1 MRLGSRVQRSTLRRE
16 EGQGVV
22 EFAFVLPLLLALV
35 LGIVQFGI
43 LFNNYLTI
51 TDATRVGARKAAV
64 SRFLGDN
71 GAAARTSTYSAAS
84 NLNALQLAVTV
95 NSTSWTTPGA
105 DISVTASYPYSID
118 ILGWVVKSGNLT
130 STTHER
136 LE

>member
-1 MRLGSRVQRSTLRRE
+1 VSLTPRLRKE
-16 EGQGVV
+16 DGQSIV
-22 EFAFVLPLLLALV
+22 EFAFVLPILLALV

-43 LFNNYLTI
+43 VFNNYVTI

-71 GAAARTSTYSAAS
+71 GAAASTATYSSAAG
-84 NLNALQLAVTV
+84 LDPVKLVVTV
-95 NSTSWTTPGA
+95 TSTSWTTPGA
-105 DISVTASYPYSID
+105 DVSVTATYPYSIN
-118 ILGWVVKSGNLT
+118 ILGWVVKAGNLS

>member
-1 MRLGSRVQRSTLRRE
+1 MRTGSRMRLSALMRE

-71 GAAARTSTYSAAS
+71 GAAARTATYSAAS
-84 NLNALQLAVTV
+84 NLNALQLAVTI
-95 NSTSWTTPGA
+95 STTSWTTPGT
-105 DISVTASYPYSID
+105 DVSVTATYPYSID

>member
-1 MRLGSRVQRSTLRRE
+1 MTMPQGSRLRSE
-16 EGQGVV
+16 EGQGIV

-43 LFNNYLTI
+43 AFNNYLTI

-71 GAAARTSTYSAAS
+71 GATARTATYSAAAG
-84 NLNALQLAVTV
+84 LDPARLFVAVNA
-95 NSTSWTTPGA
+95 TSWTSPGA
-105 DISVTASYPYSID
+105 DVTVTATYPYSID
-118 ILGWVVKSGNLT
+118 ILGWVVKAGNLT
-130 STTHER
+130 SSTHER

>member
-1 MRLGSRVQRSTLRRE
+1 LRSE
-16 EGQGVV
+16 DGQGVV

-71 GAAARTSTYSAAS
+71 GAAARAATYSAAS
-84 NLNALQLAVTV
+84 NLNALQLNVSINT
-95 NSTSWTTPGA
+95 TSWTTPGT
-105 DISVTASYPYSID
+105 DVSVTAIYPYSID

>member
-1 MRLGSRVQRSTLRRE
+1 MSLGSRLRDE
-16 EGQGVV
+16 EGQGIV

-43 LFNNYLTI
+43 AFNNYLTI

-64 SRFLGDN
+64 SRFLGDS
-71 GAAARTSTYSAAS
+71 GAAARTATYSAAPG
-84 NLNALQLAVTV
+84 LDPARLVVDVT
-95 NSTSWTTPGA
+95 STSWTTPGA
-105 DISVTASYPYSID
+105 DVAVTATYPYSID
-118 ILGWVVKSGNLT
+118 ILGWVIRAGSLT